1 MVKKINLLLLPFM
14 MMLVFFQVVSAAGP
28 SKKPLP
34 PLQVRITSVQPGITP
49 DQIKAGDT
57 VELKVTAVSFMDGQE
72 LRIEVEL
79 IGGTKLVSG
88 DKLWSGPLKKNEEK
102 ALLLTVQSPEKGR
115 GGIRARVSIP
125 STDGARFS
133 VETQYM
139 LGFETKTKPEHER
152 PVKKD
157 HKGRNVI
164 EYR

>member
-1 MVKKINLLLLPFM
+1 MLSLI

-34 PLQVRITSVQPGITP
+34 PLQIRIAPVQPGITP

-57 VELKVTAVSFMDGQE
+57 VELEVTAVSFMDGQE

-79 IGGTKLVSG
+79 IGGAKLISG
-88 DKLWSGPLKKNEEK
+88 DKLWSGPLTKNEEK
-102 ALLLTVQSPEKGR
+102 TILLTVQAPEKGKGR
-115 GGIRARVSIP
+115 IRARASIL

-133 VETQYM
+133 AETQYI
-139 LGFETKTKPEHER
+139 LGLETKTKPEQEH

-157 HKGRNVI
+157 NKGRNVI